1 MYPVALLCRVM
12 EVSRS
17 GYYAYAERRRQEPR
31 SDGEV
36 ALVRRVKAIH
46 EEVRGS
52 YGTRRMARQ
61 LQGEGHAVGRHKAR
75 SLMREA
81 DIEVRRKR
89 RFRVTTDSRHRYPVA
104 PNLLQRQF
112 ATQAPDQAWVGDIT
126 YLWTAEGWLYL
137 AVVIDL
143 FSRRVVGWSLA
154 AHMRVDLVKDAL
166 TMALWRRR
174 PQAGLI
180 HHSDRGSQYA
190 CEAYQERLKAH
201 GLVCSMSRKGDC
213 WDNAVAERFFGS
225 LKRECT
231 DHRLYATREEARGD
245 VVDYIEMFYNSRRR
259 HSYLGYSSPAEFEAL
274 AKVA

>member
-1 MYPVALLCRVM
+1 MYPVTLLCRVM

-17 GYYAYAERRRQEPR
+17 GYYAYAERRREGPR
-31 SDGEV
+31 SEGE
-36 ALVRRVKAIH
+36 AELVRRVKAIH
-46 EEVRGS
+46 EEARGS

-61 LQGEGHAVGRHKAR
+61 LQGEGHAVGRYKAR
-75 SLMREA
+75 SLMHKA
-81 DIEVRRKR
+81 GIEVRHKR
-89 RFRVTTDSRHRYPVA
+89 RFRATTDSRHSHPVA
-104 PNLLQRQF
+104 PNLLDRQF
-112 ATQAPDQAWVGDIT
+112 ATQAPDRAWVGDIT

-143 FSRRVVGWSLA
+143 FSRRVVGWSVA
-154 AHMRVDLVKDAL
+154 SHMRVELVKDAL

-174 PQAGLI
+174 PGAGLI

-190 CEAYQERLKAH
+190 CGAYQDLLKAY

-231 DHRLYATREEARGD
+231 DHRLYATHEQARRD
-245 VVDYIEMFYNSRRR
+245 VVDYIEMFYNSRRK
-259 HSYLGYSSPAEFEAL
+259 HSHLGYSSPAEFEAL
-274 AKVA
+274 AKAA

>member
-1 MYPVALLCRVM
+1 MRLLCEVM

-17 GYYAYAERRRQEPR
+17 GYYAYRGRRTRPSPR
-31 SDGEV
+31 DEGPR
-36 ALVRRVKAIH
+36 LVDRVKAIH
-46 EEVRGS
+46 ATTRGS
-52 YGTRRMARQ
+52 YGTRRMAQELRA
-61 LQGEGHAVGRHKAR
+61 EGHAVGRYRAR
-75 SLMREA
+75 SLMRKA
-81 DIEVRRKR
+81 GVEVRRKR
-89 RFRVTTDSRHRYPVA
+89 RFRATTDSRHSYPVA
-104 PNLLQRQF
+104 SNRLERQF
-112 ATQAPDQAWVGDIT
+112 MVQRPDAAWVSDIT

-143 FSRRVVGWSLA
+143 YSRRVVGWSLA
-154 AHMRVDLVKDAL
+154 SHMRAELAMDAL

-174 PQAGLI
+174 PVPGLL

-190 CEAYQERLKAH
+190 CHRYQDLLRDH

-231 DHRLYATREEARGD
+231 DQRLYATREEARRD

-259 HSYLGYSSPAEFEAL
+259 HSYLGYESPAAFEAL
-274 AKVA
+274 PKAA